1 MYEGV
6 FTLND
11 QEFFTTFRFLQIH
24 IHEYHHTDNSHG
36 VPTHFIGVMKKGHG
50 LLISDRT
57 RIEVSAGDVFY
68 IPKGCRYHSYWRGED
83 CVFQSL
89 GFAHLPRER
98 KCPYALQVLH
108 PSDEATA
115 LFSELAD
122 TDSVSAYSVGLLYTA
137 LGLMLPTMTVDH
149 PQTYHPIP
157 YAATQYMT
165 EHLSAP
171 MSEVAAACGISES
184 ALYQIF
190 RRSLG
195 KTPNAA
201 RQELCCRRAID
212 LLQTTDLSIEEISM
226 QLGFSSSSY
235 FRKVFHTVTGQTPR
249 DFRKQSI
256 M

>member
-1 MYEGV
+1 M
-6 FTLND
+6 ND

-36 VPTHFIGVMKKGHG
+36 VPTHFIGIMKKGHA

-57 RIEVSAGDVFY
+57 RIEVTAGDVFY

-89 GFAHLPRER
+89 AFAHLPRDR

-108 PSDEATA
+108 PDTEAAA
-115 LFSELAD
+115 LFAKLAD
-122 TDSVSAYSVGLLYTA
+122 IDSVSAYSVGLLYTA
-137 LGLMLPTMTVDH
+137 LGLMLPQMAVDH

-157 YAATQYMT
+157 YAATQYMA

-212 LLQTTDLSIEEISM
+212 LLQTTDLSIEEIST

-235 FRKVFHTVTGQTPR
+235 FRKVFHAVTGQTPR